1 MVNDSFIDSLGI
13 DKDKA
18 DALKDAL
25 RKDSFYRNILYKV
38 GVFPSVIES
47 IMKTIDPADIDE
59 TQEEILTEKARV
71 EWADFIQNKGVRGH
85 P

>member
-1 MVNDSFIDSLGI
+1 MVTNEYIDSLGI

-38 GVFPSVIES
+38 GVMPGVIES
-47 IMKTIDPADIDE
+47 IMKTVDPADIDE
-59 TQEEILTEKARV
+59 TQADILTEKARV
-71 EWADFIQNKGVRGH
+71 EWADFIPANKRK
-85 P
+85 

>member
-25 RKDSFYRNILYKV
+25 KKDSFYRKVLYKA
-38 GVFPSVIES
+38 GVFPSVIEDILRVTDTS
-47 IMKTIDPADIDE
+47 KIDTSEAE
-59 TQEEILTEKARV
+59 LLTEKARV
-71 EWADFIQNKGVRGH
+71 EWAGFIPANKKTY
-85 P
+85 

>member
-1 MVNDSFIDSLGI
+1 MVNNAFIDSLRI
-13 DKDKA
+13 EKEKA

-47 IMKTIDPADIDE
+47 IMKTVDPADIDE
-59 TQEEILTEKARV
+59 TQEDILTEKARV
-71 EWADFIQNKGVRGH
+71 EWAEFIPADKRK
-85 P
+85 

>member
-1 MVNDSFIDSLGI
+1 MITNEYIDSLGI

-38 GVFPSVIES
+38 GVMPGVIES
-47 IMKTIDPADIDE
+47 IMRTVDPADIDE
-59 TQEEILTEKARV
+59 AQADILTEKARV
-71 EWADFIQNKGVRGH
+71 EWADFIPANKRK
-85 P
+85 

>member
-1 MVNDSFIDSLGI
+1 MVTNEYIDSLGI

-38 GVFPSVIES
+38 GVMPGVIES
-47 IMKTIDPADIDE
+47 IMKTVNPADIDE

-71 EWADFIQNKGVRGH
+71 EWADFIPANKRK
-85 P
+85 

>member
-1 MVNDSFIDSLGI
+1 MVNNAFIDSLGI
-13 DKDKA
+13 EKEKA

-38 GVFPSVIES
+38 GVFPSVIEF

-59 TQEEILTEKARV
+59 TQEEILTEKVRV
-71 EWADFIQNKGVRGH
+71 EWAEFIPANKRTL
-85 P
+85 

>member
-1 MVNDSFIDSLGI
+1 MITNEYIDSLGI

-38 GVFPSVIES
+38 GVMPGAIEA
-47 IMKTIDPADIDE
+47 IMRTVDPADIDE
-59 TQEEILTEKARV
+59 AQADILTEKARV
-71 EWADFIQNKGVRGH
+71 EWADFIPANKRK
-85 P
+85 

>member
-1 MVNDSFIDSLGI
+1 MVNDIFIDSLGI

-38 GVFPSVIES
+38 GVMPGA
-47 IMKTIDPADIDE
+47 IDRILYITDTSTFEEDQAD
-59 TQEEILTEKARV
+59 ILTEKARI
-71 EWADFIQNKGVRGH
+71 EWAGLIL
-85 P
+85 